1 MIRHTILCGICIGFS
16 TVLLRGGS
24 LISLTDSF
32 ETSGKISVKGDLIQ
46 AEGGSS
52 SQRTKFDE
60 VLQANFDDADF
71 HLDYFSSR
79 ENPARLPSNWQGQDI
94 GHAEAPGSFTYADG
108 TLTINGNGADIAGAS
123 DNCYFIGQPWAEDG
137 GQWTAHIKERSDEVN
152 CIGLMLRGSF
162 DPDSPACSFSA
173 EGDHGFRDIRGKPG
187 SGLGSYDGRFV
198 MSVPGWIRLT
208 RFGGYPIA
216 GYPLLIE
223 TSNDGKTWDFIEK
236 IQTLQDNKKIFL
248 NTLAG
253 LVVTGPGKSK
263 KVTGKAV
270 VDQILFTPPPAQPE
284 VVLPGVLLRSGTF
297 LAGRFNGLDASK
309 GEFNRK
315 DKPVSMTADQV
326 CAAIWVPVTRRQIAA
341 VMSQPGL
348 IMKNEDFMV
357 SDLVS
362 LDGGGV
368 RVNSLVL
375 GPIEYNTGDS
385 IIRAFVLHPL
395 QLTSSDYEI
404 RLKDG
409 SIIRAKGLEEGK
421 DKIITIKEVS
431 GIDVNIAAD
440 EIAQFRA
447 GPAKVQNLIDLPW
460 TVPTQPAAPK
470 PAIPAKAASAAN
482 PATAANPIPDPS
494 QPVQCWEGD
503 NQEQIMAAAPGT
515 ILNFPLPG
523 KFRALAMRVAFSSN
537 APPNAQASIR
547 VLADGRDINRTS
559 SIKAGDQP
567 QFVEVSITGSRTISL
582 VLSSFPPDTRL
593 LLIDPVAIRE

>member
-1 MIRHTILCGICIGFS
+1 MIQRSIICAICIGFS
-16 TVLLRGGS
+16 AVLLRAGS
-24 LISLTDSF
+24 LTSLTDSF

-52 SQRTKFDE
+52 PQRTKFDE

-79 ENPARLPSNWQGQDI
+79 ENPVRLPSTWQGQDI

-108 TLTINGNGADIAGAS
+108 TLTINGNGGDIAGAS
-123 DNCYFIGQPWAEDG
+123 DNCYFIGRPWADDG
-137 GQWTAHIKERSDEVN
+137 GQWAVHIKERSDEVN

-162 DPDSPACSFSA
+162 DPDSPVCSFSA

-187 SGLGSYDGRFV
+187 SGLNSYDARFV
-198 MSVPGWIRLT
+198 MSVPGWIRFTRYAEYLT
-208 RFGGYPIA
+208 TGYGLA
-216 GYPLLIE
+216 VE
-223 TSNDGKTWDFIEK
+223 TSSDGKTWDFIEHL
-236 IQTLQDNKKIFL
+236 QTLQDNKKIFS

-253 LVVTGPGKSK
+253 LVVTGPGKSN
-263 KVTGKAV
+263 KVAGKAV

-297 LAGRFNGLDASK
+297 LAGRFNGFDASK

-326 CAAIWVPVTRRQIAA
+326 CAAVWVPVTRRQIAA
-341 VMSQPGL
+341 VASQSGL
-348 IMKNEDFMV
+348 IMKNGDFMV

-375 GPIEYNTGDS
+375 GSLEYNTWGS
-385 IIRAFVLHPL
+385 IIRAFVLHPVQL
-395 QLTSSDYEI
+395 QASDYEI

-409 SIIRAKGLEEGK
+409 SIIRAKGLEENK
-421 DKIITIKEVS
+421 DKTITIKEVS

-460 TVPTQPAAPK
+460 TVPVQPAVPK
-470 PAIPAKAASAAN
+470 PAVSAKPAPAAN
-482 PATAANPIPDPS
+482 PAPATNPVPDTS
-494 QPVQCWEGD
+494 QPVQCWEGN

-515 ILNFPLPG
+515 TLNFPLPG
-523 KFRALAMRVAFSSN
+523 KFRTLAMRVAFSSN

-547 VLADGRDINRTS
+547 VLADGRDINRSS

-567 QFVEVSITGSRTISL
+567 QFVEVNITGSRTISL
-582 VLSSFPPDTRL
+582 VLSSFPPDARL